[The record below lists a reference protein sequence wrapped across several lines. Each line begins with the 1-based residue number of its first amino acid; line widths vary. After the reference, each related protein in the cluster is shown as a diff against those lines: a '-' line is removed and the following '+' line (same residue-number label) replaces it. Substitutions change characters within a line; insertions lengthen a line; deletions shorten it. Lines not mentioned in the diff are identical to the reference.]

1 LEGDPTPLAG
11 ATVRVVGT
19 TTMTT
24 SGIDGSFSL
33 EAPVGIGVF
42 LTTAA
47 GAWGELVVG
56 DVPAA
61 GIDIADAEVV
71 PDELVADIADA
82 LGETIDPTKAMVV
95 VEFDLDVAAGG
106 ETADLGATYGFAF
119 VINAD
124 DEPVLGNQLI
134 AGGETIV
141 LFANGHEPRW
151 CRLLARSFWRRLSI
165 PREGVH
171 RRGSGLSLASRLR
184 REMRAGD
191 RVVSPFFL
199 AWRSTRPAKKAD
211 RRRSRA
217 CLRY

>member
-47 GAWGELVVG
+47 GASGELVLG

-61 GIDIADAEVV
+61 GIDTADAEVV

-82 LGETIDPTKAMVV
+82 LGETIDRTKAMVV

-141 LFANGHEPRW
+141 LFANVDISADVMPTATNPGGAACSPDP
-151 CRLLARSFWRRLSI
+151 S
-165 PREGVH
+165 GVAYP
-171 RRGSGLSLASRLR
+171 SQEKVFTAV
-184 REMRAGD
+184 E
-191 RVVSPFFL
+191 VVCP
-199 AWRSTRPAKKAD
+199 
-211 RRRSRA
+211 
-217 CLRY
+217 